1 MTTGLF
7 TDSGRLRRV
16 FQGPILDGRA
26 CGQPSSPPGAANLG
40 SLRSRHRT
48 PLRYAS
54 LRAAPCAA
62 VAQIR
67 VPSHFILD
75 LTSMISYPFP
85 APRHHSLV

>member
-16 FQGPILDGRA
+16 FRDPFSTAGPVNN
-26 CGQPSSPPGAANLG
+26 PPPGAANLG
-40 SLRSRHRT
+40 SLRSRLRT

-62 VAQIR
+62 AAQIR